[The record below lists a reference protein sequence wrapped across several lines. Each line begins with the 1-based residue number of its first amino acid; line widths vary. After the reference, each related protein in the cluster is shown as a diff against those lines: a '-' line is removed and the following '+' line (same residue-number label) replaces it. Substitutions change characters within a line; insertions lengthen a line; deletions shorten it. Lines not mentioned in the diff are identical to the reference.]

1 MLHDLMTWRYATK
14 VYDPTK
20 TIPKDK
26 LDAILEAIS
35 LRRRLQ
41 GHSRLKFLSSPTKTC
56 ANRLA

>member
-1 MLHDLMTWRYATK
+1 MLKDLMTWRYATK

-35 LRRRLQ
+35 LARRLPDR
-41 GHSRLKFLSSPTKTC
+41 SRLKCL
-56 ANRLA
+56 